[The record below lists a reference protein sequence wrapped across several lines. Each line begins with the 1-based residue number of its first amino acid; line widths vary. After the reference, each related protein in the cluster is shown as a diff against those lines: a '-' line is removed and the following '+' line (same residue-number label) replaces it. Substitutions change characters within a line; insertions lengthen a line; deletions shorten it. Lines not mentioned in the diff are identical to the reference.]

1 MKDITYKRELS
12 HSYMVIKS
20 ISEEVLDSYAY
31 RMMTQNQIGRLL
43 ACSKRQLDGET
54 YLYYDISSRQ
64 PIERLF
70 EERKLDV
77 EGLKRILYAI
87 EAILEDLG
95 EYLLDER
102 GLLLEAE
109 TIFADVETE
118 ELYFCFYPEQ
128 EEDAHRY
135 ARLADFFLEHVD
147 HGDEHAVNIA
157 YQFYKMSKAEYF
169 VLSAFLP
176 VLEKELADWRGKNK
190 EPDIDKMLSLTDETG
205 RADWADAFTEDEVE
219 PEEEQAQATFSEAGW
234 LGRLFE
240 RRKRGSKK
248 KKRSGRKKH
257 KKNFSKRLPERMKEE
272 KPEDSVWSSY
282 EGQQISSQ
290 NGETVYFTDLDKPQK
305 KGTGTPCLTEEEG
318 ERQFCLGSM
327 PLTVG
332 KLQGKVSIVLADSSV
347 SRLHARFE
355 YGEDGICITDL
366 NSRNGTLVN
375 GKKLAPHETIALG
388 QGDLIQFGRERFRY
402 GFIDSDGRK

>member
-1 MKDITYKRELS
+1 MMDIVYKRELS

-20 ISEEVLDSYAY
+20 ISQDVLEGYDY

-43 ACSKRQLDGET
+43 ACSKRQLDGEV

-70 EERKLDV
+70 EEKKLDV
-77 EGLKRILYAI
+77 EGLKRIVYGI

-102 GLLLEAE
+102 GLLLDAG

-128 EEDAHRY
+128 EEIAHQY

-176 VLEKELADWRGKNK
+176 VLEKELAEWREKKKNR
-190 EPDIDKMLSLTDETG
+190 EPVVDRIPFMTETEG
-205 RADWADAFTEDEVE
+205 VDFPKLPEETEAFPE
-219 PEEEQAQATFSEAGW
+219 PETAPEGGW
-234 LGRLFE
+234 LRRILGGRNQE
-240 RRKRGSKK
+240 NKK
-248 KKRSGRKKH
+248 KKRDGRKRKE
-257 KKNFSKRLPERMKEE
+257 KISAKRHGEGVKEE
-272 KPEDSVWSSY
+272 SGTESVWSGY
-282 EGQQISSQ
+282 EGQQALLQS
-290 NGETVYFTDLDKPQK
+290 GETVYFTDLEMTEEKER
-305 KGTGTPCLTEEEG
+305 GTPCLTEEGG
-318 ERQFCLGSM
+318 ERQFFLDSM

-332 KLQGKVSIVLADSSV
+332 KLRGRVSIVLTDSSV
-347 SRLHARFE
+347 SRLHARFD
-355 YGEDGICITDL
+355 YGEDGICVTDL

-375 GKKLAPHETIALG
+375 GKKLAPHETAPLNR
-388 QGDLIQFGRERFRY
+388 GDLIQFGRERFRY
-402 GFIDSDGRK
+402 GFVDSEARK

>member
-1 MKDITYKRELS
+1 MNDITYKRELS

-20 ISEEVLDSYAY
+20 SAQDLPEGYAY
-31 RMMTQNQIGRLL
+31 RMMAQNRIGRLL
-43 ACSKRQLDGET
+43 PCSKRQLDGET

-77 EGLKRILYAI
+77 EGFGRILYAI

-95 EYLLDER
+95 EYLLDEG
-102 GLLLEAE
+102 GLLLEAGN
-109 TIFADVETE
+109 IFADVETE

-128 EEDAHRY
+128 EETAHRY

-169 VLSAFLP
+169 VLSTFLP
-176 VLEKELADWRGKNK
+176 FLEKEMA
-190 EPDIDKMLSLTDETG
+190 TG
-205 RADWADAFTEDEVE
+205 REKNAGGEFAGNLLQTLAAGGAEAE
-219 PEEEQAQATFSEAGW
+219 PFSEAEAVETEEAEPVKTGW
-234 LGRLFE
+234 FRQLFGRG
-240 RRKRGSKK
+240 KRQKEK
-248 KKRSGRKKH
+248 EKKRDHKQGRKG
-257 KKNFSKRLPERMKEE
+257 SPKRRPEGEE
-272 KPEDSVWSSY
+272 EAERPDLVWSSY
-282 EGQQISSQ
+282 EEAVLSQ
-290 NGETVYFTDLDKPQK
+290 NGETIYFTDLDMPEAGGGK
-305 KGTGTPCLTEEEG
+305 TPCLTEEG
-318 ERQFCLGSM
+318 GKRQFLLDNL

-332 KLQGKVSIVLADSSV
+332 KLAGKVSIALTDGSV
-347 SRLHARFE
+347 SRLHARLD
-355 YGEDGICITDL
+355 YGEGGVCVTDL

-375 GKKLAPHETIALG
+375 GRKLAPHETAPLA

-402 GFIDSDGRK
+402 GFIDSNAIK